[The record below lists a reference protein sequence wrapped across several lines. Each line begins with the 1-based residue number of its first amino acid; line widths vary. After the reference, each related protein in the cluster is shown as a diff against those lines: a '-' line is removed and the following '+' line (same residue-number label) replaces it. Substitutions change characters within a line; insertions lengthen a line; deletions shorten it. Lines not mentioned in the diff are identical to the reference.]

1 MSPGGIC
8 FTPGAVTHSVFYTAV
23 RRLGQDKC
31 YLTGW
36 NGGAVDLVSPSSK
49 ISQRLYCSLKVH
61 KEGGEERLAA
71 VQRLQ
76 GLRGER
82 RDEERKRGRRSV
94 MKNHTQELNLT
105 PPTLHLRL
113 MQAKVHTLSLLL
125 GGNAILI

>member
-1 MSPGGIC
+1 MRESDNVGNKWRKFERQIRDPPLGCVLTERAFVVILNCCMSPGGVY
-8 FTPGAVTHSVFYTAV
+8 FTPGAVTHSVSHTAV
-23 RRLGQDKC
+23 RRLGQSKC

-76 GLRGER
+76 GLMGRKER
-82 RDEERKRGRRSV
+82 
-94 MKNHTQELNLT
+94 
-105 PPTLHLRL
+105 
-113 MQAKVHTLSLLL
+113 
-125 GGNAILI
+125 